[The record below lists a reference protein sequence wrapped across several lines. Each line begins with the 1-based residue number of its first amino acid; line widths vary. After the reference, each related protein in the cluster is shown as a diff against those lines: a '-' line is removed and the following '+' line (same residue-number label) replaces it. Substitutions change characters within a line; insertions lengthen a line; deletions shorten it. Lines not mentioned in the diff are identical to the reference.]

1 MMRNWYQLQLVLESI
16 NTNGIIYFYLF
27 TIQMVVLKRAGIKW
41 TSLLFFFPIEFK
53 IPFYL
58 IVVGPNIP
66 FQDDFSP
73 PKNSPNEATQSNFFS
88 LYLISSYLFLYQN

>member
-1 MMRNWYQLQLVLESI
+1 MDFI
-16 NTNGIIYFYLF
+16 T
-27 TIQMVVLKRAGIKW
+27 
-41 TSLLFFFPIEFK
+41 FFFPIEFK

-73 PKNSPNEATQSNFFS
+73 PKNPPNEAAQSNFFPS
-88 LYLISSYLFLYQN
+88 I

>member
-41 TSLLFFFPIEFK
+41 TSLLFF
-53 IPFYL
+53 
-58 IVVGPNIP
+58 
-66 FQDDFSP
+66 
-73 PKNSPNEATQSNFFS
+73 S
-88 LYLISSYLFLYQN
+88 LLSLKYLFT